1 MDDSLDVPFVGA
13 ETALDEAFDMLRGQG
28 RGAAVTR
35 THGEIRL
42 VTIAE
47 IHRGRS
53 AGVATVGQLAGRRL
67 AAKEVRLVATA
78 AEPARHL
85 FQYEFEGAG
94 AGIAGGAADGGE
106 VRRPTFGLPARRPP
120 DTAFL
125 RGSDFVQYGAPFI
138 CNGRAPLNA
147 PDAPHIFPGPFVNLN
162 DPCPNCV
169 TAPGARTPTI
179 RALH

>member
-1 MDDSLDVPFVGA
+1 MDDSIDVPFVDA
-13 ETALDEAFDMLRGQG
+13 ETALDEAFDMLRGNG
-28 RGAAVTR
+28 RGAAVIR
-35 THGEIRL
+35 IHGEIRL

-53 AGVATVGQLAGRRL
+53 AGVATLGQLPGRRL
-67 AAKEVRLVATA
+67 AATEVQLSATA
-78 AEPARHL
+78 AEPARPL
-85 FQYEFEGAG
+85 FEYELEGAG
-94 AGIAGGAADGGE
+94 AGIGGGSSDGGE
-106 VRRPTFGLPARRPP
+106 VRAPTFGLPARRPP

-125 RGSDFVQYGAPFI
+125 RGSDFVQYGAAFI

-147 PDAPHIFPGPFVNLN
+147 PDAPHIFPGPVVSLN

-179 RALH
+179 RILH